1 MGYKTGKIKS
11 RKDIL
16 FLSAK
21 LKKSGK
27 KIVFTNGC
35 FDILHAG
42 HIKIFRK
49 AKSLGDVLIV
59 GVNSDRSIRDLKGP
73 KRPVVPAKYR
83 AEIISALE
91 YVDYVTVFD
100 ETSVLKLVSQVRPD
114 VLVKGGHYSL
124 KEVVGWQYAR
134 KVARIPVV
142 KGFSTT
148 AIIKRILEA
157 YGGTR

>member
-100 ETSVLKLVSQVRPD
+100 ETSV
-114 VLVKGGHYSL
+114 
-124 KEVVGWQYAR
+124 
-134 KVARIPVV
+134 
-142 KGFSTT
+142 
-148 AIIKRILEA
+148 
-157 YGGTR
+157 